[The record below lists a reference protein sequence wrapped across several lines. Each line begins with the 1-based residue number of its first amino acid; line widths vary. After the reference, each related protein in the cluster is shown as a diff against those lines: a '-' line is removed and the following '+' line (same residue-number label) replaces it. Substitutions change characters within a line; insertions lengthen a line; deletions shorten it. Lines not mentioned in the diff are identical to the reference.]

1 MKRYAVESLL
11 RPLVEL
17 PSVMVSASA
26 ALVIAV
32 APDLFWVPA
41 SGEASFALGRWL
53 VVGALLTNAA
63 RRSWDAWRLK
73 NYRHALSGTPN
84 YAMSGD
90 QMPQRANAL
99 FVGRAFR
106 WRDLHA
112 RRLAETTREHA
123 RPYVLELPGGKE
135 SGNPA
140 IHGVGSFEREAEHD
154 LWLSDA
160 DRMGH
165 VLVVGTTGVGKTR
178 FAELL
183 INQDIRGGGPVIVL
197 DPKGDKELMLQMY
210 LTALACGRGEDFLC
224 FHLAFPPFSAR
235 YNIFGN
241 YARVTEVAGRIR
253 EGLPDQGQSATFA
266 EFVWSY
272 VNGIAV
278 ASHALGRR
286 MTIKSLLHHAQDIE
300 GLVAEYMAMLLDQRA
315 SGWRDRHPE
324 NVSDVSKR
332 QAKGQ
337 LPRAWADRK
346 PDTIAMVETVQRL
359 KIADDIGDRLLKA
372 FSYDRSYHDKL
383 VASLFPLL
391 QKMSTGAIE
400 EILSPDYDDTSDPRP
415 VLDFETAIRMNQV
428 VYIGLDSLT
437 DSVVAKT
444 VGAAMFADIKSL
456 GGRLY
461 NFGADQG
468 LADAGRTQVSARI
481 RLHADEFAEIVGP
494 AFVAIL
500 NKLRGAGFDITA
512 YTQSRADVEVG
523 LGDAARAAQAEDNFN
538 TLVMMR
544 VQSEKTAEM
553 LTKKVPEILVPT
565 ITWDS
570 GASDGASGV
579 NFSSSVKQRI
589 GEERTQLVTASMLF
603 NLPRGQAFISTQG
616 NKLYKAIFPMPSA
629 PQVKNAPKS
638 VEQMAAQLIARYQ
651 ATGSEPWRSLDAP
664 WRTRQQDDAEQ
675 AL

>member
-11 RPLVEL
+11 RPLVEV
-17 PSVMVSASA
+17 PTAMVSLSA
-26 ALVIAV
+26 AIAIAC
-32 APDLFWVPA
+32 APDLFWVP
-41 SGEASFALGRWL
+41 SDGTWSSFPLGQWL
-53 VVGALLTNAA
+53 VVGGLLVNAA
-63 RRSWDAWRLK
+63 RRSWDAYRLV
-73 NYRHALSGTPN
+73 NYRKAVSVGVPYALN
-84 YAMSGD
+84 GD
-90 QMPQRANAL
+90 NIPQRPDAL
-99 FVGRAFR
+99 FLGKAFR
-106 WRDLHA
+106 WRDVHA
-112 RRLAETTREHA
+112 RRLAETSREHA
-123 RPYVLELPGGKE
+123 RPYIKEAPNSKE

-140 IHGVGSFEREAEHD
+140 IHGVGSFENTAEHA

-165 VLVVGTTGVGKTR
+165 ILVVGTTGVGKTR

-210 LTALACGRGEDFLC
+210 LTALACGRGDEFMC
-224 FHLAFPPFSAR
+224 FHLAFPELSAR

-241 YARVTEVAGRIR
+241 YARVTEIAGRIR

-278 ASHALGRR
+278 ATHALGRR
-286 MTIKSLLHHAQDIE
+286 MTIKQLLHDAQDIE
-300 GLVAEYMAMLLDQRA
+300 GLVAEYMAMLLDTHAGAWRA
-315 SGWRDRHPE
+315 THPD
-324 NVSDVSKR
+324 NMADVAKR
-332 QAKGQ
+332 QQKGQ
-337 LPRAWADRK
+337 LPRAQADRK
-346 PDTIAMVETVQRL
+346 PDTIAMVETVLRL
-359 KIADDIGDRLLKA
+359 KIADDIGERLLKA

-400 EILSPDYDDTSDPRP
+400 SILSPDYDDTTDARP
-415 VLDFETAIRMNQV
+415 VLDFETAIRMNQI

-437 DSVVAKT
+437 DTVVAKT

-456 GGRLY
+456 GGRIY

-468 LADAGRTQVSARI
+468 LGQSGVKRRHARI

-494 AFVAIL
+494 AFVQIL

-512 YTQSRADVEVG
+512 YTQSRADVQVG

-544 VQSEKTAEM
+544 VRSEETAEM
-553 LTKKVPEILVPT
+553 LTGQMPEILVPT
-565 ITWDS
+565 LTWDS
-570 GASDGASGV
+570 GASDSGTGGIGFTS
-579 NFSSSVKQRI
+579 NVKQRI
-589 GEERTQLVTASMLF
+589 GEERTQLVTPSNLF

-616 NKLYKAIFPMPSA
+616 GRIFKVIFPMPSPPHVA
-629 PQVKNAPKS
+629 NAPKT
-638 VEQMAAQLIARYQ
+638 VPEMAARLIQRYQ
-651 ATGSEPWRSLDAP
+651 SVGSEPWRALDAP
-664 WRTRQQDDAEQ
+664 WRAKLKETAE
-675 AL
+675 